1 MRKPE
6 FVTPIVA
13 DRTRV
18 LAGGDLVAVDVGGHQ
33 LRRPAVV
40 AVVAGCEQAAEA
52 VVEARRTDLVAGRSS
67 GHLVFHLSIIGIA
80 SNFVETGV

>member
-1 MRKPE
+1 M
-6 FVTPIVA
+6 VA
-13 DRTRV
+13 ERTR
-18 LAGGDLVAVDVGGHQ
+18 LARGGFVAVDLGRHQ

-40 AVVAGCEQAAEA
+40 AGVARCEEAAEA

-80 SNFVETGV
+80 SNFVETDV